1 MKTTPWFDTKEKP
14 VRAGVYIADWP
25 EEAKESDVWFAYW
38 NGSQWGFMQKS
49 VDKAVMDY
57 QQNPK
62 HRHKAGKLAWRGL
75 LKESK

>member
-25 EEAKESDVWFAYW
+25 EEAKDRNVWFAYW
-38 NGSQWGFMQKS
+38 DGSQWGYMYR
-49 VDKAVMDY
+49 DPNDAARDY
-57 QQNPK
+57 KRHPE
-62 HRHKAGKLAWRGL
+62 HRHKAGKLVWRGL